1 MAFRRLQEQILQH
14 SHDMGLFAWIGQPS
28 AYNSML
34 AEGPQCS
41 FELSHQSPLSVGSF
55 TALQLGPNLP
65 FNSAPTMTTT
75 SQNWNIPI
83 KNYVKLGLKL
93 WLIQVGICKW
103 GSGAQLDIPTSAA
116 TSCPTSCLD
125 SPALG
130 LVVEIKNM
138 RNFRPSLSPP
148 PGPTK
153 KLCKTKAW
161 VQDRSAQCWHSS
173 KTPTYTRYPV
183 GQKPKLDWHSPWVPP
198 QQCCLLNQ
206 AFFWFNSRCHQASLS
221 KAHRKRW

>member
-1 MAFRRLQEQILQH
+1 MFITKIPLPALLGFTPGIGHARDALVWVSNWKTTCIEDIAYCLIGLLGIPFSIAYSEGNMAFRRLQEQILQH

-153 KLCKTKAW
+153 KLCKTKA
-161 VQDRSAQCWHSS
+161 
-173 KTPTYTRYPV
+173 
-183 GQKPKLDWHSPWVPP
+183 
-198 QQCCLLNQ
+198 
-206 AFFWFNSRCHQASLS
+206 
-221 KAHRKRW
+221 